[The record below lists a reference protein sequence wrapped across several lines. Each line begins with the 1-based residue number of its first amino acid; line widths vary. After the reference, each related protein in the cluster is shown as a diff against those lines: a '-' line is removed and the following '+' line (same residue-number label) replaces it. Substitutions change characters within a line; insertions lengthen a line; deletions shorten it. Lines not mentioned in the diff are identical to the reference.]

1 MKASFAAAIAAA
13 AEQAPQAG
21 SVETVPGR
29 ILLADGDYLCYY
41 CAGKDDTA
49 PGQARINLIDKLR
62 SAASAAG
69 CERVKVLMTS
79 RSIHKGFRYAVA
91 RVKPY
96 QGHRDGKSR
105 PKNWEYL
112 RHLLEAE
119 LGAALVCGGLD
130 ADVEFTSVAE
140 ADDLFSRYEASG
152 VDCVIYTQDKDM
164 QMVPG
169 LHLDWLSHRLF
180 NVPRGTWAMTVDE
193 KVYGRRWFWMQMLHG
208 DQADNIP
215 GLPFYKDGSITKS
228 GPNKGKVTEIKCG
241 PAAAE
246 HLLRNLSSDH
256 QCAMH
261 LPSVYE
267 TCYGDRWLVE
277 MLEQGI
283 LLWMRT
289 DAASSPLDVVAKGNP
304 LHFLTQ
310 HELYPAARAEIMAR
324 IAESFVN
331 AETESCG
338 SGDGS
343 EPATAG
349 PGDEVPAMSTADGAV
364 SGGTGSR
371 PLNGCD
377 SGDVAQRVQCAA
389 GKAGEQ
395 PQAVRREEHLRV
407 PSWVRYVLAKAQ

>member
-1 MKASFAAAIAAA
+1 MSSRFAAAIAAA

-29 ILLADGDYLCYY
+29 LLLADGDGLCYY

-62 SAASAAG
+62 SAASASGA
-69 CERVKVLMTS
+69 ERIKVLLTS
-79 RSIHKGFRYAVA
+79 RASHKGFRFAVA

-96 QGHRDGKSR
+96 QGHRDGKQR
-105 PKNWEYL
+105 PRNWEYL
-112 RHLLEAE
+112 RTLLETGDLPQDIE
-119 LGAALVCGGLD
+119 I
-130 ADVEFTSVAE
+130 EFTAIAE
-140 ADDLFSRYEASG
+140 ADDLFSRYEAAG
-152 VDCVIYTQDKDM
+152 ADCVTYTQDKDM

-180 NVPRGTWAMTVDE
+180 NVPRGTWAQTVDE

-256 QCAMH
+256 QCALH

-338 SGDGS
+338 SSDS
-343 EPATAG
+343 AEPDAAG
-349 PGDEVPAMSTADGAV
+349 PRDEVSTLSTALQPGGCG
-364 SGGTGSR
+364 SGPRSPHGIDPCSD
-371 PLNGCD
+371 P
-377 SGDVAQRVQCAA
+377 SVVQCATW
-389 GKAGEQ
+389 KAGERA
-395 PQAVRREEHLRV
+395 QAVRDQEPRGV
-407 PSWVRYVLAKAQ
+407 SSWVRFVLPKVR

>member
-1 MKASFAAAIAAA
+1 MSSRFAAAIAAA

-29 ILLADGDYLCYY
+29 LLLADGDGLCYY

-62 SAASAAG
+62 SAASACGA
-69 CERVKVLMTS
+69 ERIKVLLTS
-79 RSIHKGFRYAVA
+79 RASHKGFRFAVA

-96 QGHRDGKSR
+96 QGHRDGKQR
-105 PKNWEYL
+105 PRNWEYL
-112 RHLLEAE
+112 RTLLETGDLPQDIE
-119 LGAALVCGGLD
+119 I
-130 ADVEFTSVAE
+130 EFTTIAE
-140 ADDLFSRYEASG
+140 ADDLFSRYEAAG
-152 VDCVIYTQDKDM
+152 ADCVSYTQDKDM

-215 GLPFYKDGSITKS
+215 GLPWYKDGSITKS

-310 HELYPAARAEIMAR
+310 HELYPSARAEIMAR

-331 AETESCG
+331 AETEGCG
-338 SGDGS
+338 SSDGEES
-343 EPATAG
+343 ATAG
-349 PGDEVPAMSTADGAV
+349 PGDEVPALSTADGAV

-377 SGDVAQRVQCAA
+377 SGDVAQRVQCDV
-389 GKAGEQ
+389 GQDREQ
-395 PQAVRREEHLRV
+395 PQAVRREEPRRV
-407 PSWVRYVLAKAQ
+407 PSWVRFVLAKAQ